1 MTHTSTYSIRKIL
14 YLLAMLVASG
24 FLMAASIEGYLILAF
39 FLAVFVA
46 ALYFGFRKKEEE

>member
-1 MTHTSTYSIRKIL
+1 MTHTSAYTIRRIL
-14 YLLAMLVASG
+14 YLLAMVAVSG
-24 FLMAASIEGYLILAF
+24 FLMAASIEGYLILLF